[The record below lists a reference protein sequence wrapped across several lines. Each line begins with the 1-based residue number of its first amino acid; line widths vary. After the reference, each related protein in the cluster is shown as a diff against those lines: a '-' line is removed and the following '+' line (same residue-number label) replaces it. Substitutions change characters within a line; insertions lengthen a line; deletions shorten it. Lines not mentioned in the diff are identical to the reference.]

1 MARKKQSEKPKKN
14 AIPNAYIAG
23 AGIVEE
29 EKITDTL
36 EKNYMPYAMSV
47 IISRALP
54 EIDGFKPSHRKLL
67 YTMYKMGLL
76 TGGLTKSA
84 NVVGQTMRLNPHGDS
99 AIYETM
105 VRLARGNEALLHPYV
120 QSKGNFGKAY
130 SKDMAY
136 AASRYT
142 EVKLEPICNELFRDI
157 DKDTVDFVPNYD
169 NTMQEPTLF
178 PATFPTVLVNA
189 NVGIAVSMASSV
201 CPFNLAEVCETTIA
215 VLKNPEHDILSTLKG
230 PDFPGGGFLFYNE
243 TELQKIYDTG
253 RGSVTVR
260 AKWNYNKQDNCLEV
274 TEIPYSTT
282 IEAIKDKIVDCIKQG
297 KLREVSYVRDETD
310 IDGLKIAIDL
320 KRGSDPEKVM
330 QKLFRMTPLQDNY
343 SCNFNILV
351 GGAPRVMGVREI
363 LEEWSAFRL
372 ECVRRRL
379 VFDLQKKQ
387 EKLHLLLG
395 LEKILLDI
403 DKAIRIVRETVE
415 EADVVPNLMI
425 GFGIDEI
432 QAEYVAEIK
441 LRHLNREYILKR
453 TQEIDQLKQE
463 IAELEETIAD
473 PKKMKKIIIAELKE
487 TAKKYG
493 QPRKTL
499 FYYASDIEE
508 EPDEEDI
515 PDYPVHLF
523 LSQSGYFKKITP
535 ASLRMSSEQ
544 KLKEEDQIV
553 CHLETTNCIELLFF
567 TNQQQVYKTRASD
580 FTETKASVMGD
591 YIPAKLG
598 FADGEFVV
606 QMIATADYQGDLLF
620 VFANGK
626 AARVPMSAY
635 ATKTNRKKLQK
646 AYSDRS
652 PLVQILQIPSGEE
665 SCSVFFRTDG
675 NRAVLADT
683 ALISAKST
691 RDTQGVQ
698 VVTLKAKH
706 LVCEARV
713 LNEEECKIVSSVRSS
728 IDSAKDALTAKVCYL
743 SEFLGGDCVTEGDYP
758 AWEYRK
764 ESKLR
769 DIMVD
774 SYKELF
780 GDGPEVK
787 AIHAGLECGL
797 FYEKIEGLDAVSFG
811 PTMKDIHT
819 TEEVLSIS
827 STARMWDYL
836 VKVLENIKA

>member
-1 MARKKQSEKPKKN
+1 MARKKQTEKPKVSP
-14 AIPNAYIAG
+14 IPNAYIAG

-76 TGGLTKSA
+76 NGNLTKSA

-99 AIYETM
+99 AIYDTM
-105 VRLARGNEALLHPYV
+105 VRLTRGNEALLHPYV

-130 SKDMAY
+130 SRDMRA

-189 NVGIAVSMASSV
+189 NVGIAVSMASNV
-201 CPFNLAEVCETTIA
+201 CPFNLAEVCETAIA

-230 PDFPGGGFLFYNE
+230 PDFPGGGFLYYNE
-243 TELQKIYDTG
+243 AELQKIYDTG

-260 AKWNYNKQDNCLEV
+260 SKWNYNKSDNCLEI
-274 TEIPYSTT
+274 TEIPYSTS

-310 IDGLKIAIDL
+310 INGLKIAIDL
-320 KRGSDPEKVM
+320 KRGSEPEKVM
-330 QKLFRMTPLQDNY
+330 QKLFRMTPLQDSY

-351 GGAPRVMGVREI
+351 GGAPKVMGVREI

-379 VFDLQKKQ
+379 VFDLQKKKD
-387 EKLHLLLG
+387 KLHLLQG

-403 DKAIRIVRETVE
+403 DKAIHIVRETEE

-453 TQEIDQLKQE
+453 TQETDQLLQD
-463 IAELEETIAD
+463 IAELEETIRD
-473 PKKMKKIIIAELKE
+473 PKKMKKVIIAELKE

-499 FYYASDIEE
+499 FYYASDVEE
-508 EPDEEDI
+508 ESEEDDI

-523 LSQSGYFKKITP
+523 LSESGYFKKITP

-544 KLKEEDQIV
+544 KLKEEDRIIT
-553 CHLETTNCIELLFF
+553 HLETTNRMELLFF
-567 TNQQQVYKTRASD
+567 TNQQQVYKTKASD
-580 FTETKASVMGD
+580 FGESKASVLGD
-591 YIPAKLG
+591 YVPAKLNFG
-598 FADGEFVV
+598 DGEAVV
-606 QMIATADYQGDLLF
+606 QMIATTDYSGDLLF

-626 AARVPMSAY
+626 AARVPLSAY

-646 AYSDRS
+646 AYSNKS
-652 PLVQILQIPSGEE
+652 PLVQILQIPSGET
-665 SCSVFFRTDG
+665 SCPVFFRTDG
-675 NRAVLADT
+675 NRAVLAET
-683 ALISAKST
+683 SLIAAKAT

-706 LVCEARV
+706 LVCEARI
-713 LNEEECKIVSSVRSS
+713 LTEEECNALKKYRVKTIPAAGGM
-728 IDSAKDALTAKVCYL
+728 AKDLPGSGQMTL
-743 SEFLGGDCVTEGDYP
+743 
-758 AWEYRK
+758 
-764 ESKLR
+764 
-769 DIMVD
+769 I
-774 SYKELF
+774 
-780 GDGPEVK
+780 
-787 AIHAGLECGL
+787 
-797 FYEKIEGLDAVSFG
+797 
-811 PTMKDIHT
+811 
-819 TEEVLSIS
+819 
-827 STARMWDYL
+827 
-836 VKVLENIKA
+836 